1 MFRDITIGQFY
12 PGSSLLHRLDARVKL
27 LGVIVYSVGIFLLN
41 NIFGF
46 IFITAVLLALIAIS
60 DVPLRYMLRGL
71 RFVVVLIAFAVII
84 NLFFTD
90 GEHVFWSWRFLVISD
105 TGILKAAFFAIRLL
119 YVIVGASLL
128 TYTTTPTDL
137 TAGMEKALRPLNKIH
152 VPVQEIAMMM
162 SIALRF
168 IPILAEEVNK
178 IIDAQLARGAEFDSG
193 GLIKKAKGMVPIL
206 VPLFVSAF
214 RRASDL
220 ATAMEA
226 RCYQGGPGR
235 TKMNPL
241 KYESRDKAAYFV
253 ILAYLLAIIAIKVA
267 LNKLGIWGSV

>member
-12 PGSSLLHRLDARVKL
+12 PGSSLLHSLDARVKL

-46 IFITAVLLALIAIS
+46 IFITAVLAALIAIS

-241 KYESRDKAAYFV
+241 KYENRDKAAYFV
-253 ILAYLLAIIAIKVA
+253 ILAYLLGIIAIKVT
-267 LNKLGIWGSV
+267 LNKLGVWGSV

>member
-41 NIFGF
+41 NILGF

-60 DVPLRYMLRGL
+60 DVPLRYMLKGL

-241 KYESRDKAAYFV
+241 KYENRDKAAYFV
-253 ILAYLLAIIAIKVA
+253 ILAYLLAIIAIKVT

>member
-46 IFITAVLLALIAIS
+46 IFITAVLAALIAIS

-241 KYESRDKAAYFV
+241 KYENRDKAAYFV
-253 ILAYLLAIIAIKVA
+253 ILAYLLGIIAIKVT
-267 LNKLGIWGSV
+267 LNKLGVWGSV